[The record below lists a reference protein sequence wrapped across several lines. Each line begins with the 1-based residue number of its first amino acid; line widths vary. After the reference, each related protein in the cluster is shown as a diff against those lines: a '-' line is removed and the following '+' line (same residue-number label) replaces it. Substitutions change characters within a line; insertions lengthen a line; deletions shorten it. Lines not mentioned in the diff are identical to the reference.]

1 MKKNFVNNSGYGLFG
16 TFMATLHYLNNMQ
29 EISMVTVK
37 GYKSTATVIVSPLS
51 QSLAQ
56 HRKKEGLLLGE
67 RAAPWRKRV
76 AVFWKK
82 AAPQEKKS
90 ALFAPTGRPRMWQT
104 RPNVKSTEFVL
115 SSC

>member
-1 MKKNFVNNSGYGLFG
+1 MKSKRFS
-16 TFMATLHYLNNMQ
+16 
-29 EISMVTVK
+29 
-37 GYKSTATVIVSPLS
+37 LS

-56 HRKKEGLLLGE
+56 HREKEGFLPGE

-90 ALFAPTGRPRMWQT
+90 ALFAPTGRPRIWET
-104 RPNVKSTEFVL
+104 RSNVKSVDFVL
-115 SSC
+115 N